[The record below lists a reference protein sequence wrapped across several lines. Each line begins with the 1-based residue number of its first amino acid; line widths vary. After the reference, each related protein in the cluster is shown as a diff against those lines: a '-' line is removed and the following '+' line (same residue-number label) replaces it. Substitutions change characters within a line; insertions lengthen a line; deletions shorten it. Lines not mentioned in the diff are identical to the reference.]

1 MRALQAP
8 HRAKESEILFTLI
21 AERYEHRS
29 LGITWNLLFSEWEKI
44 FANLMATTAID
55 RAVHNSAILEF
66 DVPSQKPKSALNCHT
81 DKESQTA
88 QNK

>member
-1 MRALQAP
+1 M
-8 HRAKESEILFTLI
+8 
-21 AERYEHRS
+21 
-29 LGITWNLLFSEWEKI
+29 FSEWEKI